1 MLHCCMYLS
10 HLHLFKRHL
19 GYFHILAIVNN
30 ITVNMRIQVSQGDP
44 VFISFS
50 YVPRSRIA
58 ESHSS
63 NFSFLRKFHTVFH
76 SSCANLHAYRSCRST
91 CFSPYLGQHLSSLV
105 LWMVALVMGV
115 RWYLTVVLTCIFL
128 MTGGCWAPFHGPV
141 GQQYVFFGKMSVQF
155 LCPFLIGFIIIIE
168 LYRIISKSLT

>member
-1 MLHCCMYLS
+1 MVIFCPFSWLNDAPLLHVYLS

-30 ITVNMRIQVSQGDP
+30 ITVNMKIQISQGDP

-50 YVPRSRIA
+50 YVPRSRTA

-76 SSCANLHAYRSCRST
+76 SSCANLHAHRSYRSA
-91 CFSPYLGQHLSSLV
+91 CFSLYLGQHLSSLV
-105 LWMVALVMGV
+105 LWMIALVIGV
-115 RWYLTVVLTCIFL
+115 RWYLTVVLICIFL
-128 MTGGCWAPFHGPV
+128 ITGDVEHLFTYLLAISMSSLGKCLFS
-141 GQQYVFFGKMSVQF
+141 FFAHF
-155 LCPFLIGFIIIIE
+155 
-168 LYRIISKSLT
+168 